1 MSDTFLKETFD
12 GSNSIYTLNVNSKIY
27 RADDKKNKLNEY
39 KPRFFGYIK
48 EDVKSYGAIVYEFQV
63 NTTLKLLALDKNIK
77 SFYNEA
83 PDDIKEILRN
93 QYGYNSESKEPIR
106 DSFSPN
112 DNKLLDYLCSTK
124 KYDGYAT
131 NLMEKVD
138 NFDGLFPREIVI
150 CDSEKYNTPVIIS
163 EITDEQKERLQQDAN
178 LLEYTK
184 REKMS
189 RKKKR
194 PLTLQSKHK
203 VGKFSLGDD
212 DDDEENV
219 FNVSK
224 KISFFGEDENS
235 SPLSKN
241 IRGPS
246 LLDGTDSND
255 SHVFKKLSFGGK
267 SRKKGRKYLKKTKK
281 HKNIRTQKKKNMK
294 KKKTKTMKK

>member
-1 MSDTFLKETFD
+1 MSYPFLPDTFD
-12 GSNSIYTLNVNSKIY
+12 GSNDIYILNANSKIY
-27 RADDKKNKLNEY
+27 RADDKKNKLNDY
-39 KPRFFGYIK
+39 KPRFFGYKK
-48 EDVKSYGAIVYEFQV
+48 EDVKSYGSIVYEFQV

-77 SFYNEA
+77 SFYSEA
-83 PDDIKEILRN
+83 PNDIKEILRN
-93 QYGYNSESKEPIR
+93 QYGYNELKKPIIR

-124 KYDGYAT
+124 KYHGYAT

-150 CDSEKYNTPVIIS
+150 CDSKNYNTPVIIS
-163 EITDEQKERLQQDAN
+163 DITNEKKRKLQQDAN

-212 DDDEENV
+212 DDDKENV
-219 FNVSK
+219 FNISK
-224 KISFFGEDENS
+224 KISFFGEDENP

-246 LLDGTDSND
+246 LLDGEDNND

-267 SRKKGRKYLKKTKK
+267 SRKKGRKYVKKTKK
-281 HKNIRTQKKKNMK
+281 HKKTKTQKKNNMK